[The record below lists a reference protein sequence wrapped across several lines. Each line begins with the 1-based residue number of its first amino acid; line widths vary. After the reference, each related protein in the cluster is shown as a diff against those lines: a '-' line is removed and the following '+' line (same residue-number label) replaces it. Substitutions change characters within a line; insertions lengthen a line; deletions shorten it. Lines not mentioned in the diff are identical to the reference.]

1 MMRLVKW
8 EGNCYVDFLVV
19 VESEMRF
26 AVIIYDDCE
35 GMDPLLMFW
44 KKVPFFKNVTIQGV
58 R

>member
-1 MMRLVKW
+1 MGGKLLCR
-8 EGNCYVDFLVV
+8 FLVV
-19 VESEMRF
+19 VGRERLRF